1 MYLEI
6 LTPDKTVFSGRVKSV
21 TLPGTKSPFTV
32 LKQHAPLISTLD
44 SGELGLETD
53 NGDYLLFTI
62 DQGIVEV
69 RDNMI
74 AVLVESIRPAEL

>member
-6 LTPDKTVFSGRVKSV
+6 LTPDKTVFSGRVKTV
-21 TLPGTKSPFTV
+21 TLPGTKSPFTI

-53 NGDYLLFTI
+53 TGDYLLFTI

-69 RDNMI
+69 RENSI
-74 AVLVESIRPAEL
+74 VVLVEKIRTAEL

>member
-6 LTPDKTVFSGRVKSV
+6 LTPNKTVFSGRVKSV
-21 TLPGTKSPFTV
+21 TLPGTKSPFTI

-44 SGELGLETD
+44 NGELGLETD
-53 NGDYLLFTI
+53 TGGYLLFTI

-69 RDNMI
+69 RENRI
-74 AVLVESIRPAEL
+74 VVLVEKIRTAEL

>member
-53 NGDYLLFTI
+53 KGDYLLFTTE
-62 DQGIVEV
+62 QGIVEV
-69 RDNMI
+69 RDNKI
-74 AVLVESIRPAEL
+74 VVLVETIRSAEL